1 MKNTLILFLLGLSI
15 ILTWCTTIITNPTIE
30 TPEIEEKVLIEEP
43 EIQIDMT
50 NKEQVIEYTIKT
62 LKEKN
67 IDNLAKVTSK
77 EWIRFSPYSY
87 IDKDTHITLQ
97 KEELK
102 EAFDWETQYVRW
114 SEDGTGDP
122 ILMTFKNYLK
132 RYVYDTDFQQMS
144 EKYYNQNFQRW
155 NTINNLED
163 VYTWASTIE
172 YFVPGI
178 NPEYEWMDRKS
189 LTLVLQ
195 QEDNEWKIRAIIHNE
210 WTI

>member
-1 MKNTLILFLLGLSI
+1 M
-15 ILTWCTTIITNPTIE
+15 TWCTTITT
-30 TPEIEEKVLIEEP
+30 TPIEEIQKIEEDVSIEEP

-50 NKEQVIEYTIKT
+50 NKEQVIDYTIKA

-67 IDNLAKVTSK
+67 IDNLVKVTSK

-87 IDKDTHITLQ
+87 IDKDIHITMQ
-97 KEELK
+97 KEELRK
-102 EAFDWETQYVRW
+102 AFESETQYVRW

-144 EKYYNQNFQRW
+144 EKYYDQNFQRW

-163 VYTWASTIE
+163 IYTWVSTIE

-178 NPEYEWMDRKS
+178 NPEYEWMDRRW

-195 QEDNEWKIRAIIHNE
+195 QEESERKIRAIIHNE

>member
-1 MKNTLILFLLGLSI
+1 MKHIIIIFTFGLSI
-15 ILTWCTTIITNPTIE
+15 ILAWCTKITISP
-30 TPEIEEKVLIEEP
+30 IEETEIKEEIVVEQP

-50 NKEQVIEYTIKT
+50 NKEEVIDYTIKA
-62 LKEKN
+62 LKDKN
-67 IDNLAKVTSK
+67 MDNLTKVTSK
-77 EWIRFSPYSY
+77 DWIRFSPYSY
-87 IDKDTHITLQ
+87 VDVDTHITLQ
-97 KEELK
+97 KEDLK
-102 EAFDWETQYVRW
+102 QAFEWETQYVRW

-132 RYVYDTDFQQMS
+132 RYVYDADFEQMS
-144 EKYYNQNFQRW
+144 EKHYDQNFQRG

-163 VYTWASTIE
+163 IYTGVSTIE

-189 LTLVLQ
+189 LTLVVQ
-195 QEDNEWKIRAIIHNE
+195 QENNERKIRAIIHNE